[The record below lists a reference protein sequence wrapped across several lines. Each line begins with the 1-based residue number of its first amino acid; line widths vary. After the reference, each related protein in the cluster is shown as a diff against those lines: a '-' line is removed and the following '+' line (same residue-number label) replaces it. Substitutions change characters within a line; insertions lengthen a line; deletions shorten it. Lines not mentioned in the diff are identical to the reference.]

1 MLEPDPNNAGAN
13 RVRQLTWQLDM
24 ERLPN
29 FMQDGRL
36 VYTVEKRE
44 PNFYELAL
52 RRQNLDGGDYHPLY
66 SQRGSIGYQQAT
78 YVTELSHK
86 DFAAIFSDQN
96 AVHGAGA

>member
-1 MLEPDPNNAGAN
+1 
-13 RVRQLTWQLDM
+13 M

-36 VYTVEKRE
+36 IYTVEKRE

-66 SQRGSIGYQQAT
+66 SQR
-78 YVTELSHK
+78 
-86 DFAAIFSDQN
+86 AASVISRRRT
-96 AVHGAGA
+96 